1 MRILA
6 GQIAL
11 ETKLFLRRKDDLFW
25 TLAFPMFFMILYG
38 LIYGDM
44 VWDDYGMRAIDYIL
58 PGIIVMALMVTGIM
72 ATATGFVEEREKKI
86 YRRLSLTPLKRQTI
100 IGGQILHRYIV
111 MLVQTL
117 LLLAVGILAFK
128 INIAGNYFL
137 FWLILT
143 FGALCFLSIGLA
155 LTSLIRSARSA
166 TPICM
171 IVFFMLMFLGGIF
184 FPTSIMPDF
193 LVAISKALPSTHLN
207 NALRMITVEGAGLGA
222 VWLELLIVGCWL
234 IVCLGLSIKFFRWE

>member
-100 IGGQILHRYIV
+100 IGGQILHF
-111 MLVQTL
+111 LTL
-117 LLLAVGILAFK
+117 SWSI
-128 INIAGNYFL
+128 
-137 FWLILT
+137 
-143 FGALCFLSIGLA
+143 LCFPS
-155 LTSLIRSARSA
+155 SL
-166 TPICM
+166 P
-171 IVFFMLMFLGGIF
+171 L
-184 FPTSIMPDF
+184 
-193 LVAISKALPSTHLN
+193 
-207 NALRMITVEGAGLGA
+207 
-222 VWLELLIVGCWL
+222 
-234 IVCLGLSIKFFRWE
+234 